1 MKNKQQGKTA
11 ADSGIARIFADS
23 FKSNIIKMSMG
34 TSCRQWFPVTGKPC
48 CNILRMTFSKS
59 KGAFGSLP
67 EVSFFHEKQGYFHG
81 RQYIN
86 NPY

>member
-1 MKNKQQGKTA
+1 MKNKQQGKRLQIPGLPGYLRTV
-11 ADSGIARIFADS
+11 
-23 FKSNIIKMSMG
+23 SNLILEMSMG

-81 RQYIN
+81 RQFIN